1 MYRNLDNNN
10 IKCSKIMYFYIIFKN
25 SCFYFLL
32 YFFIFKLYSNRKL
45 LNMSDSKITD
55 KMTKIVSD
63 TVLRVGI
70 SSYKSG
76 KIDMSG
82 AVPQI
87 AISGLQ
93 QYVVNPVI
101 DGSGIKVSNIINQ
114 VDKKKTV
121 DDDVKDFIDD
131 FATKTV
137 TEMGFDWVMGKQKSI
152 NNVIINNA
160 MLAFGSFLVD
170 KVWEG

>member
-1 MYRNLDNNN
+1 
-10 IKCSKIMYFYIIFKN
+10 
-25 SCFYFLL
+25 
-32 YFFIFKLYSNRKL
+32 
-45 LNMSDSKITD
+45 MSDNKLTD

-63 TVLRVGI
+63 TILRVGI
-70 SSYKSG
+70 NSYKSG
-76 KIDMSG
+76 KIDMSN

-121 DDDVKDFIDD
+121 DDDVKKFVDD

-137 TEMGFDWVMGKQKSI
+137 TEMGFDWVMGKQKSV
-152 NNVIINNA
+152 NTVVINNA

-170 KVWEG
+170 KVWEA